1 MSRRWF
7 VCLPLLVATASFVV
21 PLATASAAGQDGPPA
36 HCTRDIRE
44 VTGLPAAVPV
54 ALPTLRTTAG
64 SPVPPDRCAASRCTG
79 QVSTF
84 GIAGIAGVDSSTRS
98 V

>member
-7 VCLPLLVATASFVV
+7 VCLPLLVAIASFVV
-21 PLATASAAGQDGPPA
+21 PLATASAAGQDGPPV
-36 HCTRDIRE
+36 HCARDVRE
-44 VTGLPAAVPV
+44 VTGLPAALAVS
-54 ALPTLRTTAG
+54 LPRLLVTAG
-64 SPVPPDRCAASRCTG
+64 SPVPPDRCVAFRCTG
-79 QVSTF
+79 QVSKF